1 MRLGVSGHPGRLGMR
16 RIILGRPPG
25 LGTRT
30 GDSLFAACLGAGK
43 AFGRHRRILVPD
55 LRVFGPRRDIEGLKA
70 PCQKGGQR
78 GRWHPGDHRQHSRAE
93 HPIQILHLGAGAS
106 GAGDAARP
114 AREEDPL

>member
-55 LRVFGPRRDIEGLKA
+55 WRVFGPRRDIEGVASAMSEGRSEGA
-70 PCQKGGQR
+70 P
-78 GRWHPGDHRQHSRAE
+78 
-93 HPIQILHLGAGAS
+93 AS
-106 GAGDAARP
+106 WRSSAAFSG
-114 AREEDPL
+114 